1 MRMTRK
7 SVADHQTGLDCV
19 LFNFHQRAS
28 PLALLSVLSAP
39 HRENR
44 DWENILRPLPPP
56 LRWKFRRCRTT
67 RGGRVNRKIGSNALH
82 GQIWSECVIYAVTN
96 MYNVR
101 IGLARCHNMLCVTCC
116 HDQIK
121 ATIYVAS
128 KMRSFTGGIGVLRIT
143 TMLCISYA
151 VCCISTQFRHH

>member
-19 LFNFHQRAS
+19 LFIICLFVYWELRWWEWPGNQWRIIREDWIVFCSTFTRERRH
-28 PLALLSVLSAP
+28 LLCSLCSAP

-67 RGGRVNRKIGSNALH
+67 RGGCVNRKIGSNALH

-101 IGLARCHNMLCVTCC
+101 LGLARCHNMLCVTCC

-121 ATIYVAS
+121 ATICS
-128 KMRSFTGGIGVLRIT
+128 K
-143 TMLCISYA
+143 
-151 VCCISTQFRHH
+151 